1 MVELTSNADK
11 IVKKFEGLSEK
22 GRYLLSSQIL
32 ADANRHARMDEGTL
46 INSSLEYSNLQKGEL
61 VWNTVYAKRVYFTG
75 TPSHDKNP
83 YAELMWVHV
92 ARDRHGKDW
101 VTIFA
106 NLAKKEIKA

>member
-1 MVELTSNADK
+1 MVALTSNADK
-11 IVKKFEGLSEK
+11 IVKKFEGLSER

-32 ADANRHARMDEGTL
+32 ADSNRYARMDEGTMIL
-46 INSSLEYSNLQKGEL
+46 SSLEKSNLQKGEL
-61 VWNTVYAKRVYFTG
+61 VWDTVYAKRVYFTG

-83 YAELMWVHV
+83 SAELMWVHV